1 MRVAFYQD
9 LILTCSLLTT
19 LSTMRQL
26 VWILSYLLLGNS
38 CSSNAF
44 VLRQSQKSAPPSRP
58 RTPTALQE
66 FREYVPLIVSGAVIV
81 DILAGSPFVN
91 AVMSFARPK
100 EETGVDQ
107 KRELEEE
114 LSNERIDSK
123 QVAADAVERAQ
134 NVLELRQMLEDNK
147 SDWDRIQ
154 DMQRKVEQQ
163 QAELDQ
169 RS

>member
-1 MRVAFYQD
+1 MKR
-9 LILTCSLLTT
+9 LSSLLLYT
-19 LSTMRQL
+19 LIGYASL
-26 VWILSYLLLGNS
+26 
-38 CSSNAF
+38 SNAF
-44 VLRQSQKSAPPSRP
+44 MVKQINDNTVSPSRRP
-58 RTPTALQE
+58 FPTTLQAE

-100 EETGVDQ
+100 EETDDIQ
-107 KRELEEE
+107 KGGSIEEN

-123 QVAADAVERAQ
+123 KVASDAVERAQ

-163 QAELDQ
+163 QAEFD
-169 RS
+169 RKS